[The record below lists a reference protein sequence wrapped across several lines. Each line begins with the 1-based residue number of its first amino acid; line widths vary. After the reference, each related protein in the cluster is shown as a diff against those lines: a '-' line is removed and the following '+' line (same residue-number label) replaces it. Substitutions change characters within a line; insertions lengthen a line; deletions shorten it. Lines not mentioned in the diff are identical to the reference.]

1 MISPSDLPAPAA
13 PVPAPLA
20 LDLPRRAFLRASAQ
34 FQAVFRDGRRL
45 QGSHFRVHAQLHAL
59 PTAAASAASVAA
71 FAPGTDAVPDVAAAS
86 FPPTPSGPPDPLAPV
101 RLGITVS
108 KRVDKR
114 AVGRNRIR
122 RQVRECFRLQR
133 PSLPPGDYVVLALAG
148 AARQDNA
155 ALRVELLSLF
165 ERARTLKPRVPAVTM
180 RPADATERHPPSA
193 P

>member
-1 MISPSDLPAPAA
+1 MNSPSDLPAPAM
-13 PVPAPLA
+13 PVPASTA

-34 FQAVFRDGRRL
+34 FQTVFREGRRL
-45 QGSHFRVHAQLHAL
+45 QGTHFRVHAQLHA
-59 PTAAASAASVAA
+59 PPAA
-71 FAPGTDAVPDVAAAS
+71 
-86 FPPTPSGPPDPLAPV
+86 SGPPDPLAPA

-133 PSLPPGDYVVLALAG
+133 PALPPGDYVVLALAG

-165 ERARTLKPRVPAVTM
+165 ERARTLKPRVPPVTM

>member
-1 MISPSDLPAPAA
+1 MSPSRDIADPPATTPAQVT
-13 PVPAPLA
+13 PA
-20 LDLPRRAFLRASAQ
+20 LDLPRRAHLRASAQ

-45 QGSHFRVHAQLHAL
+45 QGNSFRLHAHL
-59 PTAAASAASVAA
+59 HAPATPATDAAAAVAMSPADVPPADAPPASA
-71 FAPGTDAVPDVAAAS
+71 
-86 FPPTPSGPPDPLAPV
+86 GPPDPLAPA

-133 PSLPPGDYVVLALAG
+133 PALPAGDYVVLALAG
-148 AARQDNA
+148 AAKLDNA
-155 ALRVELLSLF
+155 SLRSELLSLF
-165 ERARTLKPRVPAVTM
+165 DRARTLKPRVPPVTM
-180 RPADATERHPPSA
+180 RPADATERHPPTA